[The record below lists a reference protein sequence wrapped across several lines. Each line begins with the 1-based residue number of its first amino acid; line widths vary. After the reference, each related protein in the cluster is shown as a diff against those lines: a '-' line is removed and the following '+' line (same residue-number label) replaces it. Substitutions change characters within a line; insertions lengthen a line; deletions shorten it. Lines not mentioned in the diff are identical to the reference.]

1 MEQSFRIEKDSL
13 GEKKVPSTAY
23 YGIQSLRALENFP
36 ITGIPISHFPKMGIA
51 LGMTKKAAASA
62 NYQLG
67 LLSEILYKAIDKA
80 CDEVIEGKLND
91 QFVIDVIQGGAG
103 TSTNMNANEVIANRA
118 LEIMGYEK
126 GDYDFLHPLDHVNL
140 SQSTNDVVPTAI
152 KIALQFKLQELIQ
165 AVEHLSN
172 TCFEKGKEFKDVIK
186 MGRTEMQDAVPMT
199 LGQEFNAYGI
209 TMGEDILRIKESMG
223 LISEI
228 SLGATAIGT
237 GINSHPQY
245 KDLVREAL
253 IKITGLELKT
263 APDLV
268 EATSDVGAFV
278 HLSGV
283 LKRVVVKIN
292 KICDDLRLLSS
303 GPRAG
308 LNEINLPP
316 LQPGSTIMPGKVNP
330 VIPECVNETAFAIM
344 GRDVSVTM
352 AAAAGQLQLN
362 AFLPLIS
369 FDLFTSISM
378 LKRGCI
384 ILADKCIKGI
394 TANEHKC
401 REYVERSTS
410 IATFLVPHIG
420 YDAAANIAKESL
432 TTDKSVVE
440 IVLEKNLL
448 TLSKLNEILKPEN
461 MITPTIPK

>member
-1 MEQSFRIEKDSL
+1 MEQLFRIEKDSL

-23 YGIQSLRALENFP
+23 YGIQTLRALENFP
-36 ITGIPISHFPKMGIA
+36 ITGIPISHFPKMGLA

-67 LLSEILYKAIDKA
+67 LLDESIYKAIDQA
-80 CDEVIEGKLND
+80 CDDVIAGKLNEH
-91 QFVIDVIQGGAG
+91 FVVDVIQGGAG
-103 TSTNMNANEVIANRA
+103 TSTNMNANEIIANRA
-118 LEIMGYEK
+118 LEILGRK
-126 GDYDFLHPLDHVNL
+126 RGDYDFLHPLDHVNL

-165 AVEHLSN
+165 AIEHLAG
-172 TCFEKGKEFKDVIK
+172 TCFEKGKEFKNIIK

-199 LGQEFNAYGI
+199 LGQEFNAYGV
-209 TMGEDILRIKESMG
+209 TMSEDILRIKESMG

-237 GINSHPQY
+237 GINSHPKY
-245 KDLVREAL
+245 KDIVREAL
-253 IKITGLELKT
+253 IKITGLKLT
-263 APDLV
+263 TSPDLV

-308 LNEINLPP
+308 FNEINLPP
-316 LQPGSTIMPGKVNP
+316 LQPGSSIMPGKVNP
-330 VIPECVNETAFAIM
+330 VIPECVNEIAFSIM

-378 LKRGCI
+378 LKHGCI

-394 TANEHKC
+394 TANEDKC
-401 REYVERSTS
+401 RQQVEQSTS

-420 YDAAANIAKESL
+420 YDASANIAKESL
-432 TTDKSVVE
+432 KTGKSVVE
-440 IVLEKNLL
+440 IVLEKKLL
-448 TLSKLNEILKPEN
+448 TQDKLKEILQPEN
-461 MITPTIPK
+461 MIAPTIPK

>member
-1 MEQSFRIEKDSL
+1 MEQTFRIEKDSI
-13 GEKKVPSTAY
+13 GEKKVPATAY
-23 YGIQSLRALENFP
+23 YGIQTLRALENFP
-36 ITGIPISHFPKMGIA
+36 ITGIPISHFTKMGVA
-51 LGMTKKAAASA
+51 LGMTKKAAAIA
-62 NYQLG
+62 NHQLG
-67 LLSEILYKAIDKA
+67 LLSEAHYKAIDQA
-80 CDEVIEGKLND
+80 CDEVIEGKLNEH
-91 QFVIDVIQGGAG
+91 FVVDVIQGGAG
-103 TSTNMNANEVIANRA
+103 TSTNMNANEIIANRA
-118 LEIMGYEK
+118 LEILGRQR
-126 GDYDFLHPLDHVNL
+126 GDYAFLHPLDHVNL

-165 AVEHLSN
+165 AIEHLSN
-172 TCFEKGKEFKDVIK
+172 ICFEKGKEFKSIIK

-199 LGQEFNAYGI
+199 LGQEFNAFGV
-209 TMGEDILRIKESMG
+209 TMAEDILRIKESMG

-237 GINSHPQY
+237 GINSHPEY
-245 KDLVREAL
+245 KELARQAL
-253 IKITGLELKT
+253 IKITGLDLKT

-268 EATSDVGAFV
+268 EATSDVGSFV

-308 LNEINLPP
+308 FNEINLPP
-316 LQPGSTIMPGKVNP
+316 LQPGSSIMPGKVNP
-330 VIPECVNETAFAIM
+330 VIPECVNEIAFSIM
-344 GRDVSVTM
+344 GRDVSITM

-378 LKRGCI
+378 LKHGCW
-384 ILADKCIKGI
+384 ILADKCIKDI
-394 TANEHKC
+394 TANENKC

-420 YDAAANIAKESL
+420 YDASANIAKESL
-432 TTDKSVVE
+432 KTGKSVVE
-440 IVLEKNLL
+440 IVLERKLL
-448 TLSKLNEILKPEN
+448 TQSKINEILQPEK
-461 MITPTIPK
+461 MIAPTIPK

>member
-1 MEQSFRIEKDSL
+1 MEQTFRIEKDSL
-13 GEKKVPSTAY
+13 GEKQVPSTAY

-51 LGMTKKAAASA
+51 LGMTKKAAANA

-67 LLSEILYKAIDKA
+67 LLNETHYKAIDSA
-80 CDEVIEGKLND
+80 CDEVIEGKLSEH
-91 QFVIDVIQGGAG
+91 FVVDVIQGGAG

-118 LEIMGYEK
+118 LEILGRK
-126 GDYDFLHPLDHVNL
+126 RGDYEFLHPLDHVNL

-165 AVEHLSN
+165 AIEHLSK

-199 LGQEFNAYGI
+199 LGQEFTAFGV
-209 TMGEDILRIKESMG
+209 TMAEDILRIKESMG

-237 GINSHPQY
+237 GINSHPKY

-253 IKITGLELKT
+253 IKITGLNLKT
-263 APDLV
+263 SPDLV
-268 EATSDVGAFV
+268 EATSDVGSFV

-283 LKRVVVKIN
+283 LKRVVVKIT

-308 LNEINLPP
+308 FNEINLPP
-316 LQPGSTIMPGKVNP
+316 LQPGSSIMPGKVNP
-330 VIPECVNETAFAIM
+330 VIPECVNEIAFAII
-344 GRDVSVTM
+344 GRDVSITM

-384 ILADKCIKGI
+384 ILADKCIKDI
-394 TANEHKC
+394 TANKDKC
-401 REYVERSTS
+401 REHVERSTS

-420 YDAAANIAKESL
+420 YDASANIAKESL
-432 TTDKSVVE
+432 KTGKSVVD
-440 IVLEKNLL
+440 IVLEKKLL
-448 TLSKLNEILKPEN
+448 TRDKLNEILQPEK
-461 MITPTIPK
+461 MIAPTISK